1 MRNLK
6 LFTNQPGFLNHTQT
20 TVKGSQN
27 ALSVSVKCYSTIN
40 ENSGFD
46 KNYKKQE
53 SDINDNKIRVTTGL
67 PKLRKKHGNGASI
80 LDHSKIMKDFIK
92 IEGEQEK
99 NVLRSN
105 KTSSLSDLLNL
116 IIETNKA
123 NSKTIN
129 IAVIKTISNTN
140 LLELAYNLNK
150 SKNSSLTKGHINETL
165 DGYSKFNIDNASKLL
180 QEGKFKFSPARIVE
194 IPKKDT
200 KTRKLSITSPREKVI
215 EKAMQMVIEPMYEPF
230 FLEYSH
236 GFRPGKGTHTALKYV
251 DSKFKGVKWMI
262 NIDISKCFSTINQKK
277 TDTNPKM

>member
-1 MRNLK
+1 M
-6 LFTNQPGFLNHTQT
+6 GT
-20 TVKGSQN
+20 TVKGFQN
-27 ALSVSVKCYSTIN
+27 ALSASVKCYSTIN
-40 ENSGFD
+40 ENSEFD

-67 PKLRKKHGNGASI
+67 PKLRKKHGNGAPI
-80 LDHSKIMKDFIK
+80 LDHSKIMKKILE

-99 NVLRSN
+99 NVLRSS
-105 KTSSLSDLLNL
+105 KTSSLSDLLNF
-116 IIETNKA
+116 IIEMNKA

-150 SKNSSLTKGHINETL
+150 SKNSSLTKGHTTETL
-165 DGYSKFNIDNASKLL
+165 DGYCKFNINTASKLL

-200 KTRKLSITSPREKVI
+200 KMRKLSITPPRERVI

-230 FLEYSH
+230 FFEYSH
-236 GFRPGKGTHTALKYV
+236 GFRPGKGTHTALKYI
-251 DSKFKGVKWMI
+251 DIKFKGVKWMI
-262 NIDISKCFSTINQKK
+262 NIDISK
-277 TDTNPKM
+277 